1 MDILYCVEGVTEKAE
16 AYTTPP
22 APPPPP
28 MSELLAPPPATTK
41 TSIDVGAAAADGV
54 TEVVAELAADEPLVF
69 VATAVNV

>member
-1 MDILYCVEGVTEKAE
+1 
-16 AYTTPP
+16 
-22 APPPPP
+22 

-54 TEVVAELAADEPLVF
+54 IELLALLAVDEPLAF